1 MIRIRSHP
9 PARSSA
15 TRHLRRLLC
24 GGFLCG
30 SALAA
35 LAGQGIAPGERQAL
49 LDLYARTGGEQWTV
63 STGWGGPVGSECQWY
78 GVRCDDA
85 RQHVIGLHLPNNQ
98 LRGALPRLGGLP
110 HLQTLTVS
118 LNHLR
123 GTLPLLAELPAL
135 RELKVNNNALVGPL
149 PELRRLTQ
157 LERVVLAN
165 NRFDGYLP
173 PLAGLTQLREFDASN
188 NQLSGLVP
196 RLRGLERLR
205 RFDVSFNRLQG
216 VHEALPALADVEG
229 NPMTHVPDRVR
240 L

>member
-63 STGWGGPVGSECQWY
+63 STGWGGPVGSECHWY

-85 RQHVIGLHLPNNQ
+85 GS
-98 LRGALPRLGGLP
+98 
-110 HLQTLTVS
+110 T
-118 LNHLR
+118 
-123 GTLPLLAELPAL
+123 
-135 RELKVNNNALVGPL
+135 
-149 PELRRLTQ
+149 
-157 LERVVLAN
+157 
-165 NRFDGYLP
+165 
-173 PLAGLTQLREFDASN
+173 
-188 NQLSGLVP
+188 
-196 RLRGLERLR
+196 
-205 RFDVSFNRLQG
+205 
-216 VHEALPALADVEG
+216 
-229 NPMTHVPDRVR
+229 
-240 L
+240 